1 MADHGENRD
10 GASASVRV
18 LNHRS
23 EDLDTI
29 SSLPDVILQQILSL
43 IPTKYAIR
51 TSILSKRWRHV
62 WSETPSLH
70 FDDFYKVDADSIDKT
85 LALYKARKIMTFQLC
100 ATSVVNLP
108 YNEWIEFAMSR
119 NVENLFLDFGYLKYE
134 FPDSVYIN
142 SSVKQLRIETKFSE
156 LIPRCSVSWKSLK
169 KLYLRCCNLSDE
181 SFAKILSGCPILESL
196 TLYSCDELM
205 VLDLTKSPNLK
216 ILIIHL
222 NIWDSGPTHIVAPH
236 IHCLTLTLKNYQLS
250 CTFVDVSSLTEAK
263 LDICFSELEDMNV
276 DFLQDMVL
284 KILDKLQN
292 VDKLTFGENFLKILS
307 LAEVRGVPFPMF
319 KAKALT
325 LETMISQYVIPGIL
339 RLLRN
344 SLELKKLTLHT
355 MDIETDTIP
364 DKDVSNYLCGLNL
377 NHCWIFGNVFHWNV
391 ESKHVASFMELMI
404 KITKALEKMVVRL
417 ESYLDGRDFEELL
430 EMVPMLSQNNNV
442 SIEFSSISA
451 WR

>member
-1 MADHGENRD
+1 MTHKQNSMAVHGENRD

-43 IPTKYAIR
+43 IQTKYAIR
-51 TSILSKRWRHV
+51 TSILSKRWRYV
-62 WSETPSLH
+62 WSETPSLY
-70 FDDFYKVDADSIDKT
+70 FDDFYKLDADSIDKT
-85 LALYKARKIMTFQLC
+85 LALYRARKIMTFQLC

-119 NVENLFLDFGYLKYE
+119 NVEHLFLNFGFLKYN
-134 FPDSVYIN
+134 FPDS
-142 SSVKQLRIETKFSE
+142 F
-156 LIPRCSVSWKSLK
+156 SWKSLK
-169 KLYLRCCNLSDE
+169 TLSLRCCNLSDE

-205 VLDLTKSPNLK
+205 VLDLTKSPSLK
-216 ILIIHL
+216 ILEIHP

-236 IHCLTLTLKNYQLS
+236 IHCLTLTLKNSQLS

-263 LDICFSELEDMNV
+263 LDICSCALEDMNV

-325 LETMISQYVIPGIL
+325 LETMISQYVTPGIL
-339 RLLRN
+339 RLLQN
-344 SLELKKLTLHT
+344 SPELKKLTLHT
-355 MDIETDTIP
+355 MDCETDTIP

-404 KITKALEKMVVRL
+404 KTTKALEKMFIRL

>member
-1 MADHGENRD
+1 MAIHGENRD
-10 GASASVRV
+10 GGSASVRV

-43 IPTKYAIR
+43 IQTKYAIR

-119 NVENLFLDFGYLKYE
+119 NVENLFLDFGYLKYN
-134 FPDSVYIN
+134 D
-142 SSVKQLRIETKFSE
+142 
-156 LIPRCSVSWKSLK
+156 
-169 KLYLRCCNLSDE
+169 LS
-181 SFAKILSGCPILESL
+181 IC
-196 TLYSCDELM
+196 YSCYI
-205 VLDLTKSPNLK
+205 K
-216 ILIIHL
+216 
-222 NIWDSGPTHIVAPH
+222 
-236 IHCLTLTLKNYQLS
+236 
-250 CTFVDVSSLTEAK
+250 
-263 LDICFSELEDMNV
+263 
-276 DFLQDMVL
+276 
-284 KILDKLQN
+284 
-292 VDKLTFGENFLKILS
+292 
-307 LAEVRGVPFPMF
+307 
-319 KAKALT
+319 
-325 LETMISQYVIPGIL
+325 
-339 RLLRN
+339 
-344 SLELKKLTLHT
+344 
-355 MDIETDTIP
+355 

-404 KITKALEKMVVRL
+404 KTTKALENMVVRL

-451 WR
+451 W